1 MSNLVQTLQAKQIR
15 AMTAMYAATRGS
27 KREAV
32 CKAIYDSTVRMLESI
47 VGPDAHIGE
56 VDQDLYG
63 AFSDCYKGDEG
74 FRPRFH
80 ISRKDVVAWFEDR
93 SKPENIARL
102 QAQWAEQDAWMAEM
116 LYEDN
121 KKAEEDAAWA
131 IHNTPLKYEEYD
143 VA

>member
-15 AMTAMYAATRGS
+15 AMTAMYAANRGS

-32 CKAIYDSTVRMLESI
+32 CKAIYESTVRMLESI

-63 AFSDCYKGDEG
+63 AFSDCYKGEIG
-74 FRPRFH
+74 CRPRFH
-80 ISRKDVVAWFEDR
+80 ISRKDVVAWFEDLQ
-93 SKPENIARL
+93 SPQAVAAR
-102 QAQWAEQDAWMAEM
+102 AEREAADAEWMAEM